1 MIELEDPFDYKKPEW
16 LAEKERE
23 KRRAARARRL
33 GRPIGKWGGSRKGSG
48 RKRVR
53 VYDHMVGVN
62 INRVQEQI
70 LREMGDGDLSAGIMA
85 LINEHI

>member
-1 MIELEDPFDYKKPEW
+1 MIELEDPFQYEKPQW
-16 LAEKERE
+16 LVEKERE

-33 GRPIGKWGGSRKGSG
+33 GRPIGQWGGSRKGAG
-48 RKRVR
+48 RKRER
-53 VYDHMVGVN
+53 IYDHMVGIN

-70 LREMGDGDLSAGIMA
+70 LREMGNGDLSSGVVA